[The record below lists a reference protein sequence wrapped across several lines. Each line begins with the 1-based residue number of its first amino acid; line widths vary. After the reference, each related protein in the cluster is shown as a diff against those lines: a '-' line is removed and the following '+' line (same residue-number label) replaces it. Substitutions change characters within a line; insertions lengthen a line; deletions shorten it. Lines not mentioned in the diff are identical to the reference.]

1 MASSWYFWHL
11 LALTLVGFHMLNWL
25 VFLGN
30 STVYTLH
37 LEACL
42 YVLGLCNSLFLVLC
56 LQSWLSYL
64 IQSLNLL
71 LVLDRELIVSDHL
84 LHLTDLVSEGHIIG
98 LVFLRIF
105 IRFLVLFR
113 GVTTLRSMSI
123 LVLACSQL
131 GGDEWLNDFLLLV
144 FFLNIFHL
152 VLDGI
157 LNQLLVYLLGII
169 FFAISIFLEFPQL
182 AHCGVDLLLDM
193 ALKLL
198 HLRHILAVPHVVF
211 PVIDEVEH
219 ELS

>member
-1 MASSWYFWHL
+1 M
-11 LALTLVGFHMLNWL
+11 
-25 VFLGN
+25 
-30 STVYTLH
+30 
-37 LEACL
+37 
-42 YVLGLCNSLFLVLC
+42 
-56 LQSWLSYL
+56 

-71 LVLDRELIVSDHL
+71 LVLDRELIISNHL
-84 LHLTDLVSEGHIIG
+84 LHLADLVSEGRIID

-131 GGDEWLNDFLLLV
+131 GWDEWFDDFLLLIL
-144 FFLNIFHL
+144 FLNIFHL

-157 LNQLLVYLLGII
+157 LNQCLVNLLGII

-182 AHCGVDLLLDM
+182 AYCGINLLLDM

-198 HLRHILAVPHVVF
+198 HLGHILAVPHVVF
-211 PVIDEVEH
+211 PVVDEVEH
-219 ELS
+219 ELG